1 MSILD
6 TLITNRPDNNTY
18 YEYTDLNRVSEA
30 AMYVAGLITQA
41 GYPTTISLPV
51 EWENSDIIYLEEAM
65 KILAALKLIR
75 DNFGAIAVVSL
86 PESMEGLF
94 WYEANNMEQ
103 FLLDI
108 NALLAEVK
116 KAWPQCGAEQAGG
129 MMLI

>member
-41 GYPTTISLPV
+41 GYPTTISLPID
-51 EWENSDIIYLEEAM
+51 WEKSDIIYLEEAM
-65 KILAALKLIR
+65 KILNALKLIR
-75 DNFGAIAVVSL
+75 DNFGAIAVSPL

-94 WYEANNMEQ
+94 WYDANNMEQ
-103 FLLDI
+103 FLLDV

-116 KAWPQCGAEQAGG
+116 KAWPQCGVEQAGV
-129 MMLI
+129 MLI